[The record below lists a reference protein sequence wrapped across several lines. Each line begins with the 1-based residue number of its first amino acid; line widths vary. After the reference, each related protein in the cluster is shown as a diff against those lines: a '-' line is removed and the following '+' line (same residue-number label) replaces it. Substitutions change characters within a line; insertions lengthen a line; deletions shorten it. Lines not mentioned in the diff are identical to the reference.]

1 MNIFKTIN
9 ELGKKAKDAS
19 IKIRV
24 LQKEKKMAAYQCLE
38 KNIEKN
44 AEQILSANK
53 LDIENAF
60 ANDLSKP
67 LINRLKVSEE
77 SIAGII
83 KSISEIKDQPD
94 PIGTVLENWE
104 QPNGLK
110 FSKISVPLGVLGVI
124 YESRPNV
131 TVDASCLALKSNNA
145 LILRGGSDSYHTSKQ
160 LVNIITESFIEANL
174 PENIIQM
181 IPTTDR
187 EAVDHLLEMKDYVNV
202 IIPRG
207 GKSLI
212 KKINEKSKIPVIKH
226 LEGLCHVYVDKEADI
241 EIAKNIIFNSKLRRP
256 EICGATETLLINEEI
271 DDLSIKHVLQSL
283 ASQDCVI
290 RGDNKIQNIF
300 PNAEKANDED
310 WSTEYLDKILS
321 VKMVRN
327 IEDATKHINKYSSGH
342 TESCLTDTSST
353 IEYFFQQCDS
363 AILLHNAS
371 TQFADG
377 GEFGFGAEIGI
388 STDKLHVRGPVGAQH
403 LTTFKYL
410 VSGDNQIR
418 PK

>member
-1 MNIFKTIN
+1 MNILETIN

-19 IKIRV
+19 IQIRV

-38 KNIEKN
+38 KNIDKN
-44 AEQILSANK
+44 ADQILNSNK
-53 LDIENAF
+53 LDIENAI

-67 LINRLKVSEE
+67 LINRLKVTEQ

-83 KSISEIKDQPD
+83 KSITEIKNQPD

-187 EAVDHLLEMKDYVNV
+187 EAVDHLLAMKDYVNV

-256 EICGATETLLINEEI
+256 EICGAAETLLI
-271 DDLSIKHVLQSL
+271 DSSL
-283 ASQDCVI
+283 KEKAFELIEPIYKAGCVI
-290 RGDNKIQNIF
+290 KGDDFVANLDKNF
-300 PNAEKANDED
+300 EKANDED
-310 WSTEYLDKILS
+310 WSTEYLDKIIS
-321 VKMVRN
+321 VKIVDGVMG
-327 IEDATKHINKYSSGH
+327 ATDHINRYSSNH
-342 TESCLTDTSST
+342 TESIITENDQTFMNFYNN
-353 IEYFFQQCDS
+353 IDS
-363 AILLHNAS
+363 AIILKNAS

-388 STDKLHVRGPVGAQH
+388 STDKLHVRGPVGAKH
-403 LTTFKYL
+403 LTTFKYI
-410 VSGDNQIR
+410 VHGNGQAR
-418 PK
+418 P

>member
-1 MNIFKTIN
+1 MSILETIN

-24 LQKEKKMAAYQCLE
+24 LHKEKKKAAYEHLE
-38 KNIEKN
+38 KNIKDK
-44 AEQILSANK
+44 ASIILNANK
-53 LDIENAF
+53 LDIENAIS
-60 ANDLSKP
+60 NNLSKP
-67 LINRLKVSEE
+67 LINRLKVTDE
-77 SIAGII
+77 SISGII
-83 KSISEIKDQPD
+83 KSIAEIKNQPD
-94 PIGTVLENWE
+94 PIGTILENWE

-160 LVNIITESFIEANL
+160 LVNIITESFKETGL
-174 PENIIQM
+174 PNDIIQM

-187 EAVDHLLEMKDYVNV
+187 EAVDHLLAMNNYVNV

-226 LEGLCHVYVDKEADI
+226 LEGLCHVYVDKEANL
-241 EIAKNIIFNSKLRRP
+241 EIAKNVILNSKLRRP
-256 EICGATETLLINEEI
+256 EICGAAETLLIDSALKDKVLELI
-271 DDLSIKHVLQSL
+271 QPIYKAGCTIKGDDFIRSL
-283 ASQDCVI
+283 
-290 RGDNKIQNIF
+290 NNNF
-300 PNAEKANDED
+300 EKAKDED
-310 WSTEYLDKILS
+310 WSTEYLDKIIS
-321 VKMVRN
+321 CKIVNGVEGA
-327 IEDATKHINKYSSGH
+327 IDHINRYSSNH
-342 TESCLTDTSST
+342 TESIITENEQTFSNFYNN
-353 IEYFFQQCDS
+353 IDS
-363 AILLHNAS
+363 AIILKNAS

-388 STDKLHVRGPVGAQH
+388 STDKLHVRGPVGAKH
-403 LTTFKYL
+403 LTTFKYI
-410 VSGDNQIR
+410 VHGNGQTR
-418 PK
+418 P

>member
-1 MNIFKTIN
+1 MNILETIN

-19 IKIRV
+19 IKIRT
-24 LQKEKKMAAYQCLE
+24 LQKENKMAAYQCLE

-44 AEQILSANK
+44 TEQILSANK
-53 LDIENAF
+53 LDIENAI

-83 KSISEIKDQPD
+83 KSISEIKNQPD

-181 IPTTDR
+181 IPTIDR
-187 EAVDHLLEMKDYVNV
+187 EAVDHLLAMKDYVNV

-226 LEGLCHVYVDKEADI
+226 LEGLCHVYVDKEANI

-256 EICGATETLLINEEI
+256 EICGAAETLLI
-271 DDLSIKHVLQSL
+271 DSSIKDKALELIEPIYNSG
-283 ASQDCVI
+283 CVI
-290 RGDNKIQNIF
+290 KGDDFIITLDNNF
-300 PNAEKANDED
+300 ERANDED
-310 WSTEYLDKILS
+310 WATEYLDKIIS
-321 VKMVRN
+321 VKIVDGV
-327 IEDATKHINKYSSGH
+327 IGATDHINRYSSNH
-342 TESCLTDTSST
+342 TESIITENEQTF
-353 IEYFFQQCDS
+353 INFYNNIDS
-363 AILLHNAS
+363 AIILKNAS

-388 STDKLHVRGPVGAQH
+388 STDKLHVRGPVGAKH
-403 LTTFKYL
+403 LTTFKYI
-410 VSGDNQIR
+410 VHGSGQSR
-418 PK
+418 P

>member
-24 LQKEKKMAAYQCLE
+24 LQKEKKMVAYQCLE

-94 PIGTVLENWE
+94 PIGTILENWE

-160 LVNIITESFIEANL
+160 LVNIITESFMEANL
-174 PENIIQM
+174 PESIIQM

-256 EICGATETLLINEEI
+256 EICGAAETLLIDSSLKE
-271 DDLSIKHVLQSL
+271 KVLEL
-283 ASQDCVI
+283 IEPIHKAGCVI
-290 RGDNKIQNIF
+290 RGDDFITNLDKNF
-300 PNAEKANDED
+300 ERANDED
-310 WSTEYLDKILS
+310 WSTEYLDKIIS
-321 VKMVRN
+321 VKIVDGVMG
-327 IEDATKHINKYSSGH
+327 ATDHINRYSSNH
-342 TESCLTDTSST
+342 TESIITENEETFMNFYNN
-353 IEYFFQQCDS
+353 IDS
-363 AILLHNAS
+363 AIILKNAS

-388 STDKLHVRGPVGAQH
+388 STDKLHVRGPVGAKH
-403 LTTFKYL
+403 LTTFKYI
-410 VSGDNQIR
+410 VHGNGQAR
-418 PK
+418 P

>member
-1 MNIFKTIN
+1 MNILETIN

-24 LQKEKKMAAYQCLE
+24 LEKEKKMMAYKFLE
-38 KNIEKN
+38 NNIEKG
-44 AEQILSANK
+44 ADLILSSNK
-53 LDIENAF
+53 LDIENAIK
-60 ANDLSKP
+60 NDLSKP
-67 LINRLKVSEE
+67 LINRLKVTEE
-77 SIAGII
+77 SISGII
-83 KSISEIKDQPD
+83 KSITEIKNQPD
-94 PIGTVLENWE
+94 PIGRVLENWE

-160 LVNIITESFIEANL
+160 LVNIITQSFIDANL

-187 EAVDHLLEMKDYVNV
+187 EAVDHLLAMNNYVNV

-207 GKSLI
+207 GKNLI

-226 LEGLCHVYVDKEADI
+226 LEGLCHIFVDKEANI
-241 EIAKNIIFNSKLRRP
+241 EIAKNIILNSKLRRP
-256 EICGATETLLINEEI
+256 EICGAVETLLIDKALKDKALELIQPIYNEGCKIKGDEFI
-271 DDLSIKHVLQSL
+271 LSL
-283 ASQDCVI
+283 
-290 RGDNKIQNIF
+290 NNNF
-300 PNAEKANDED
+300 EKANIED
-310 WSTEYLDKILS
+310 WSTEYLDKIIS
-321 VKMVRN
+321 VKIVDGLN
-327 IEDATKHINKYSSGH
+327 GAIDHINQYSSNH
-342 TESCLTDTSST
+342 TESIITENENTFSSFYNN
-353 IEYFFQQCDS
+353 IDS
-363 AILLHNAS
+363 AIILKNAS

-388 STDKLHVRGPVGAQH
+388 STDKLHVRGPVGAKH
-403 LTTFKYL
+403 LTTFKYI
-410 VSGDNQIR
+410 VHGNGQAR
-418 PK
+418 P

>member
-1 MNIFKTIN
+1 MNILEIIN
-9 ELGKKAKDAS
+9 ELGRKAKDAS

-24 LQKEKKMAAYQCLE
+24 LEKEKKMAAYQCLE
-38 KNIEKN
+38 KNIQKN
-44 AEQILSANK
+44 TDLILSANK
-53 LDIENAF
+53 LDIENAIT
-60 ANDLSKP
+60 NNLSKP
-67 LINRLKVSEE
+67 LINRLKVNEQAIE
-77 SIAGII
+77 GII
-83 KSISEIKDQPD
+83 KSITEIKNQPD

-145 LILRGGSDSYHTSKQ
+145 LILRGGSDSYHTSKE
-160 LVNIITESFIEANL
+160 LVNIITDSFKDAEL

-187 EAVDHLLEMKDYVNV
+187 EAVDHLLAMKDYVNV

-207 GKSLI
+207 GGSLI

-256 EICGATETLLINEEI
+256 EICGAAETLLIDSSLKDKAFELIEPIYKAGCKIKGDDFIVTLDNSFEI
-271 DDLSIKHVLQSL
+271 
-283 ASQDCVI
+283 
-290 RGDNKIQNIF
+290 
-300 PNAEKANDED
+300 ANDED
-310 WSTEYLDKILS
+310 WSTEYLDKIIS
-321 VKMVRN
+321 VKIV
-327 IEDATKHINKYSSGH
+327 DGVGGATDHINRYSSNH
-342 TESCLTDTSST
+342 TESIITENEQTFMNFYNN
-353 IEYFFQQCDS
+353 IDS
-363 AILLHNAS
+363 AIILKNAS

-388 STDKLHVRGPVGAQH
+388 STDKLHVRGPVGAKH
-403 LTTFKYL
+403 LTTFKYI
-410 VSGDNQIR
+410 VHGNGQAR
-418 PK
+418 P

>member
-1 MNIFKTIN
+1 MNILETIN
-9 ELGKKAKDAS
+9 DLGKKAKDAS

-24 LQKEKKMAAYQCLE
+24 LEKEKKMAAYQFLE

-44 AEQILSANK
+44 ADLILSANK
-53 LDIENAF
+53 LDIENAIT
-60 ANDLSKP
+60 NNLSKP
-67 LINRLKVSEE
+67 LINRLKVTEE
-77 SIAGII
+77 SISGII
-83 KSISEIKDQPD
+83 KSITEIKNQPD
-94 PIGTVLENWE
+94 PIGRVLENWE

-160 LVNIITESFIEANL
+160 LVNIIKESFIEANL

-187 EAVDHLLEMKDYVNV
+187 EAVDHLLAMKDYVNV

-256 EICGATETLLINEEI
+256 EICGAAETLLI
-271 DDLSIKHVLQSL
+271 DSSIKDKALELIEPIYKSG
-283 ASQDCVI
+283 CVI
-290 RGDNKIQNIF
+290 KGDDFIVTLDNNF
-300 PNAEKANDED
+300 ERANDED
-310 WSTEYLDKILS
+310 WSTEYLDKIIS
-321 VKMVRN
+321 VKIV
-327 IEDATKHINKYSSGH
+327 DGVVGATDHINRYSSNH
-342 TESCLTDTSST
+342 TESIITENEQTFMNFYNN
-353 IEYFFQQCDS
+353 IDS
-363 AILLHNAS
+363 AIILKNAS

-388 STDKLHVRGPVGAQH
+388 STDKLHVRGPVGAKH
-403 LTTFKYL
+403 LTTFKYI
-410 VSGDNQIR
+410 VHGSGQSR
-418 PK
+418 P

>member
-1 MNIFKTIN
+1 MNILDTIN

-24 LQKEKKMAAYQCLE
+24 LQKEKKLTAYQCLE
-38 KNIEKN
+38 KNIEKSS
-44 AEQILSANK
+44 ALILNSNK
-53 LDIENAF
+53 LDIENAI

-67 LINRLKVSEE
+67 LINRLKVTEE

-83 KSISEIKDQPD
+83 KSITEIKNQPD
-94 PIGTVLENWE
+94 PIGSVLENWE

-160 LVNIITESFIEANL
+160 LVNIITESFMEANL

-226 LEGLCHVYVDKEADI
+226 LEGLCHVYVDKEADL

-256 EICGATETLLINEEI
+256 EICGAAETLLIDSSLKDKALELIEPI
-271 DDLSIKHVLQSL
+271 YKAGCAIKGDDFIVTL
-283 ASQDCVI
+283 
-290 RGDNKIQNIF
+290 DNNF
-300 PNAEKANDED
+300 EKASDED
-310 WSTEYLDKILS
+310 WSTEYLDKIIS
-321 VKMVRN
+321 VKIV
-327 IEDATKHINKYSSGH
+327 DGVVGATDHINRYSSNH
-342 TESCLTDTSST
+342 TESIITENDKTFMNFYNN
-353 IEYFFQQCDS
+353 IDS
-363 AILLHNAS
+363 AIILKNAS

-388 STDKLHVRGPVGAQH
+388 STDKLHVRGPVGAKH
-403 LTTFKYL
+403 LTTFKYI
-410 VSGDNQIR
+410 VHGNGQAR
-418 PK
+418 P

>member
-1 MNIFKTIN
+1 MNILETIN

-24 LQKEKKMAAYQCLE
+24 LKKEKKMTAYQYLE

-44 AEQILSANK
+44 ADQILSSNK
-53 LDIENAF
+53 LDIENAIV
-60 ANDLSKP
+60 NDLSKP
-67 LINRLKVSEE
+67 LINRLKVTEQ
-77 SIAGII
+77 SIASII
-83 KSISEIKDQPD
+83 KSITEIKNQPD

-160 LVNIITESFIEANL
+160 LVKIITESFIEAKL

-187 EAVDHLLEMKDYVNV
+187 EAVDHLLAMKDYVNV

-256 EICGATETLLINEEI
+256 EICGAAETLLI
-271 DDLSIKHVLQSL
+271 DSSIKDKALELIEPIHNSG
-283 ASQDCVI
+283 CVI
-290 RGDNKIQNIF
+290 KGDDFIITLNNNF
-300 PNAEKANDED
+300 ERANDDD
-310 WSTEYLDKILS
+310 WSTEYLDKIIS
-321 VKMVRN
+321 VKIV
-327 IEDATKHINKYSSGH
+327 DGVVGATDHINRYSSNH
-342 TESCLTDTSST
+342 TESIITENEQTFMNFYNN
-353 IEYFFQQCDS
+353 IDS
-363 AILLHNAS
+363 AIILKNAS

-388 STDKLHVRGPVGAQH
+388 STDKLHVRGPVGAKH
-403 LTTFKYL
+403 LTTFKYI
-410 VSGDNQIR
+410 VHGSGQSR
-418 PK
+418 P

>member
-1 MNIFKTIN
+1 MNILKTIN
-9 ELGKKAKDAS
+9 DLGKKAKDAS

-24 LQKEKKMAAYQCLE
+24 LEKEKKMAAYQFLE

-44 AEQILSANK
+44 ADLILSANK
-53 LDIENAF
+53 LDIENAIT
-60 ANDLSKP
+60 NNLSKP
-67 LINRLKVSEE
+67 LINRLKVTEE
-77 SIAGII
+77 SISGII
-83 KSISEIKDQPD
+83 KSITEIKNQPD
-94 PIGTVLENWE
+94 PIGRVLENWE

-160 LVNIITESFIEANL
+160 LVNIIKESFIEANL

-187 EAVDHLLEMKDYVNV
+187 EAVDHLLAIKDYVNV

-256 EICGATETLLINEEI
+256 EICGAAETLLI
-271 DDLSIKHVLQSL
+271 DSSIKDKALELIEPIYKSG
-283 ASQDCVI
+283 CVI
-290 RGDNKIQNIF
+290 KGDDFIVTLDNNF
-300 PNAEKANDED
+300 ERANDED
-310 WSTEYLDKILS
+310 WSTEYLDKIIS
-321 VKMVRN
+321 VKIV
-327 IEDATKHINKYSSGH
+327 DGVVGATDHINRYSSNH
-342 TESCLTDTSST
+342 TESIITENEQTFMNFYNN
-353 IEYFFQQCDS
+353 IDS
-363 AILLHNAS
+363 AIILKNAS

-388 STDKLHVRGPVGAQH
+388 STDKLHVRGPVGAKH
-403 LTTFKYL
+403 LTTFKYI
-410 VSGDNQIR
+410 VHGSGQSR
-418 PK
+418 P

>member
-1 MNIFKTIN
+1 MT
-9 ELGKKAKDAS
+9 
-19 IKIRV
+19 
-24 LQKEKKMAAYQCLE
+24 AYKFLE
-38 KNIEKN
+38 KNIEKS
-44 AEQILSANK
+44 ADLILSSNK
-53 LDIENAF
+53 LDIENAIK
-60 ANDLSKP
+60 NDLSKP
-67 LINRLKVSEE
+67 LINRLKVTEE
-77 SIAGII
+77 SISGII
-83 KSISEIKDQPD
+83 KSITEIKNQPD
-94 PIGTVLENWE
+94 PIGRVLENWE

-160 LVNIITESFIEANL
+160 LVNIITKSFIDANL

-187 EAVDHLLEMKDYVNV
+187 EAVDHLLAMKDYVNV

-256 EICGATETLLINEEI
+256 EICGAAETLLI
-271 DDLSIKHVLQSL
+271 DSSL
-283 ASQDCVI
+283 KDKALELIEPIYKSGCVI
-290 RGDNKIQNIF
+290 KGDDFIVTLDNNF
-300 PNAEKANDED
+300 ERANDED
-310 WSTEYLDKILS
+310 WSTEYLDKIIS
-321 VKMVRN
+321 VKIV
-327 IEDATKHINKYSSGH
+327 DGVVGATDHINRYSSNH
-342 TESCLTDTSST
+342 TESIITENEQTFMNFYNN
-353 IEYFFQQCDS
+353 IDS
-363 AILLHNAS
+363 AIILKNAS

-388 STDKLHVRGPVGAQH
+388 STDKLHVRGPVGAKH
-403 LTTFKYL
+403 LTTFKYI
-410 VSGDNQIR
+410 VHGSGQSR
-418 PK
+418 P

>member
-1 MNIFKTIN
+1 MNILETIN

-24 LQKEKKMAAYQCLE
+24 LKKEKKMTAYQYLE

-44 AEQILSANK
+44 ADQILSSNK
-53 LDIENAF
+53 LDIENAIV
-60 ANDLSKP
+60 NDLSKP
-67 LINRLKVSEE
+67 LINRLKVTEQ
-77 SIAGII
+77 SIASII
-83 KSISEIKDQPD
+83 KSITEIKNQPD

-160 LVNIITESFIEANL
+160 LVKIITESFIEAKL

-187 EAVDHLLEMKDYVNV
+187 EAVDHLLAMKDYVNV

-256 EICGATETLLINEEI
+256 EICGAAETLLI
-271 DDLSIKHVLQSL
+271 DSSL
-283 ASQDCVI
+283 KEKALELIEPIYKSGCVI
-290 RGDNKIQNIF
+290 RGDEFITNLDKNF
-300 PNAEKANDED
+300 ERANDED
-310 WSTEYLDKILS
+310 WSTEYLDKIIS
-321 VKMVRN
+321 VKIVDGV
-327 IEDATKHINKYSSGH
+327 IGATDHINRYSSNH
-342 TESCLTDTSST
+342 TESIITENDETFMNFYNN
-353 IEYFFQQCDS
+353 IDS
-363 AILLHNAS
+363 AIILKNAS

-388 STDKLHVRGPVGAQH
+388 STDKLHVRGPVGAKH
-403 LTTFKYL
+403 LTTFKYI
-410 VSGDNQIR
+410 VHGNGQAR
-418 PK
+418 P

>member
-53 LDIENAF
+53 LDIENGF

-160 LVNIITESFIEANL
+160 LVNIITESFMEANL

-256 EICGATETLLINEEI
+256 EICGAAETLLIDSSLKE
-271 DDLSIKHVLQSL
+271 KVLEL
-283 ASQDCVI
+283 IEPIYKAGCVI
-290 RGDNKIQNIF
+290 RGDDYIANLDKNF
-300 PNAEKANDED
+300 ERANDED
-310 WSTEYLDKILS
+310 WSTEYLDKIIS
-321 VKMVRN
+321 VKIVDGVM
-327 IEDATKHINKYSSGH
+327 EATDHINRYSSNH
-342 TESCLTDTSST
+342 TESIITENEETFMNFYNS
-353 IEYFFQQCDS
+353 IDS
-363 AILLHNAS
+363 AIILKNAS

-388 STDKLHVRGPVGAQH
+388 STDKLHVRGPVGAKH
-403 LTTFKYL
+403 LTTFKYI
-410 VSGDNQIR
+410 VHGNGQAR
-418 PK
+418 P

>member
-160 LVNIITESFIEANL
+160 LVNIITESFMEANL

-256 EICGATETLLINEEI
+256 EICGAAETLLI
-271 DDLSIKHVLQSL
+271 DSSL
-283 ASQDCVI
+283 KEKALELIEPIYKVGCVI
-290 RGDNKIQNIF
+290 RGDDFIKNLDKNF
-300 PNAEKANDED
+300 ERANDED
-310 WSTEYLDKILS
+310 WSTEYLDKIIS
-321 VKMVRN
+321 VKIVDGV
-327 IEDATKHINKYSSGH
+327 IGATDHINRYSSNH
-342 TESCLTDTSST
+342 TESIITENEETFMNFYNN
-353 IEYFFQQCDS
+353 IDS
-363 AILLHNAS
+363 AIILKNAS

-388 STDKLHVRGPVGAQH
+388 STDKLHVRGPVGAKH
-403 LTTFKYL
+403 LTTFKYI
-410 VSGDNQIR
+410 VHGNGQAR
-418 PK
+418 P

>member
-256 EICGATETLLINEEI
+256 EICGAAETLLI
-271 DDLSIKHVLQSL
+271 DSSL
-283 ASQDCVI
+283 KEKALELIEPIYKAGCVI
-290 RGDNKIQNIF
+290 RGDDFIT
-300 PNAEKANDED
+300 
-310 WSTEYLDKILS
+310 SLDKIIS
-321 VKMVRN
+321 VKIVDGVM
-327 IEDATKHINKYSSGH
+327 EATDHINRYSSNH
-342 TESCLTDTSST
+342 TESIITENEETFMNFYNN
-353 IEYFFQQCDS
+353 IDS
-363 AILLHNAS
+363 AIILKNAS

-388 STDKLHVRGPVGAQH
+388 STDKLHVRGPVGAKH
-403 LTTFKYL
+403 LTTFKYI
-410 VSGDNQIR
+410 VHGNGQAR
-418 PK
+418 P

>member
-1 MNIFKTIN
+1 MNILETVNK
-9 ELGKKAKDAS
+9 LGKKAKDAS

-38 KNIEKN
+38 KNIEKS
-44 AEQILSANK
+44 AAPILSANK
-53 LDIENAF
+53 LDIENAI

-67 LINRLKVSEE
+67 LINRLKVTEE
-77 SIAGII
+77 SIASII
-83 KSISEIKDQPD
+83 KSITEIKNQPD
-94 PIGTVLENWE
+94 PIGSVLENWE

-187 EAVDHLLEMKDYVNV
+187 EAVDHLLAMKDYVNV

-256 EICGATETLLINEEI
+256 EICGAAETLLIDSSLKDKALE
-271 DDLSIKHVLQSL
+271 LIKPIYK
-283 ASQDCVI
+283 AGCVI
-290 RGDNKIQNIF
+290 KGDDFIVTLDNNF
-300 PNAEKANDED
+300 EKANEED
-310 WSTEYLDKILS
+310 WSTEYLDKIIS
-321 VKMVRN
+321 VKIV
-327 IEDATKHINKYSSGH
+327 DGVVGATDHINHYSSNH
-342 TESCLTDTSST
+342 TESIITENDQTFMNFYNN
-353 IEYFFQQCDS
+353 IDS
-363 AILLHNAS
+363 AIILKNAS

-388 STDKLHVRGPVGAQH
+388 STDKLHVRGPVGAKH
-403 LTTFKYL
+403 LTTFKYI
-410 VSGDNQIR
+410 VHGNGQAR
-418 PK
+418 P